1 MNEPRQTPTPAQ
13 RSDWAP
19 AQLAADDPGGRWS
32 PHLLLLA
39 VLVLFAFA
47 AVWATIGELDI
58 VTRGDGRVITT
69 SQVQLIQNLEGGIV
83 SHILVKEGQVVEKDQ
98 PLFRIDDTRFAGAY
112 REGRQGT
119 LALRAR
125 VARLTAETQRS
136 RLEMPAD
143 VLRAS
148 RPIAQNEIDLYHTR
162 QKDLEIRNEVLQQQL
177 AQRQNELIELRSR
190 EARLRESFE
199 LVQKEIA
206 ISAPLV
212 KQGVISEIE
221 LLRQQR
227 EASRLR
233 TDLDGATL
241 AIPRVRASIEE
252 ARKKIEDNEYSFRSL
267 AGADLAQAKGEL
279 AKLAETIPAL
289 EDRVER
295 TTVRSPVRGTVKLL
309 AVRTVGGVVQPGS
322 PLAEVVPLEDVLLV
336 ETRIRPADIA
346 FVSVGQRA
354 IVKITAYD
362 YSIYGGMEGS
372 VVLVSPDSIQP
383 QQGEPYYIA
392 HVRTNSAY
400 IPFQGKNLAV
410 IPGMTAGVDVL
421 TGKRTV
427 LHYLLKPVNKS
438 LDRSLTE
445 R

>member
-1 MNEPRQTPTPAQ
+1 MSEPKQTPAEAK
-13 RSDWAP
+13 RSGWAP
-19 AQLAADDPGGRWS
+19 SQLTVDDPGGRWS
-32 PHLLLLA
+32 PHT
-39 VLVLFAFA
+39 VLVVVVVLFIFVA
-47 AVWATIGELDI
+47 AWAAIGELDV

-69 SQVQLIQNLEGGIV
+69 SQVQIIQNLEGGIV
-83 SHILVKEGQVVEKDQ
+83 SEILVKEGQVVERDQ
-98 PLFRIDDTRFAGAY
+98 PLFRIDDTRFNSAL
-112 REGRQGT
+112 REGQQGS

-125 VARLTAETQRS
+125 VARLAAEAQRA
-136 RLEMPAD
+136 RFEMPAD
-143 VLRAS
+143 ILREA
-148 RPIAQNEIDLYHTR
+148 RQIAQNEIALYHTR
-162 QKDLEIRNEVLQQQL
+162 QKDLEIRNEVLRQQL
-177 AQRQNELIELRSR
+177 AQRQSELVELQSR
-190 EARLRESFE
+190 VARLRESYE
-199 LVQKEIA
+199 LIQKEIA

-233 TDLDGATL
+233 TDMDGATL

-252 ARKKIEDNEYSFRSL
+252 ARKKIEDNEYSFRSA
-267 AGADLAQAKGEL
+267 AGTDLAQAKGEL
-279 AKLAETIPAL
+279 AKLSETIPAL
-289 EDRVER
+289 EDRLAR
-295 TTVRSPVRGTVKLL
+295 TTVRSPVKGTVKLL

-322 PLAEVVPLEDVLLV
+322 PLAEVVPLEDALLI

-346 FVSVGQRA
+346 FVSVDQRA

-362 YSIYGGMEGS
+362 YSIYGGMEGR
-372 VVLVSPDSIQP
+372 VVYVSADSIQP

-392 HVRTNSAY
+392 HVRTNTAY
-400 IPFQGKNLAV
+400 LPFQGKNLAV
-410 IPGMTAGVDVL
+410 IPGMAASVDVL